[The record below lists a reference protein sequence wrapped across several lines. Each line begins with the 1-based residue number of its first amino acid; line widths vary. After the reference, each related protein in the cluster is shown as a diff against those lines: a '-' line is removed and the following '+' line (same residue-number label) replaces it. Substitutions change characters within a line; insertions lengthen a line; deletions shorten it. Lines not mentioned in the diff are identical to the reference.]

1 MLSANNDK
9 FSVIKGVVGTVINAV
24 SIPLDT
30 MDDFD
35 INDQKIVNRLVRYYS
50 STRFMYYWYSI
61 ESDVSIELFNENI
74 ARLQAKLNTT
84 VDPVRRKQLERC
96 IERQIHFKN
105 KIA

>member
-1 MLSANNDK
+1 
-9 FSVIKGVVGTVINAV
+9 
-24 SIPLDT
+24 
-30 MDDFD
+30 
-35 INDQKIVNRLVRYYS
+35 
-50 STRFMYYWYSI
+50 MYYWYSI

-74 ARLQAKLNTT
+74 ARLKAKLNTT